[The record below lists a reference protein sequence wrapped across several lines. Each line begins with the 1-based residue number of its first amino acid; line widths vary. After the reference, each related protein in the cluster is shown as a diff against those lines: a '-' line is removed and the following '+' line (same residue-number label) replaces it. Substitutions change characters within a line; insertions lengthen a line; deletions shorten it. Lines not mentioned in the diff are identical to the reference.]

1 MRFILAVLISL
12 FLCGRLANTGVPI
25 PVRLTNAISQMNASN
40 FIAGLLVAVAL
51 APATLAADEP
61 PPKEAFQVL
70 QPAATSGPRITPL
83 LRHQTELAWKQDDER
98 RAAWNAIH
106 SDEELLHLQDQ
117 LRTKLL
123 QMIGGLPEEK
133 TNLHPRITGKIHMD
147 GFSIEKLIF
156 ESLPGVYV
164 TALVYL
170 PEDYSA
176 KHPAVLLPAG
186 HATNGKNNYQELG
199 QRLAMRGYVVLAWD
213 PVGQGERSQFWDAKA
228 GKSRYNLICAEH
240 AVLGNLAYLAGTNLA
255 RWEIWDGIRAV
266 DYLLT
271 RSDVDGERINIVGTS
286 GGGFQAAQIAALDKR
301 IKVVVP
307 SCYITALPM
316 RIFNRIFADPDSD
329 PEQDLF
335 GMISNGVDHPGLL
348 LLMYPRPV
356 LVAAA
361 VLDFFPIE
369 GTHQTFREVRD
380 MYERF
385 HHGDRIALVESYNDH
400 QFSLENQE
408 AAIGFL
414 DHFNHLPVR
423 HGLPTVKKL
432 EDKALQCTRTGR
444 EMLDFDDATSLMDV
458 IGKYYDEHQNT
469 HAGTLT
475 QNYFGDGYNGVK
487 KWQVAEY
494 TGLRTAKDLISWE
507 SLGSTMAGGV
517 SIDRYLLRH
526 SGQLEMPLLHI
537 HTSAKGKGDVLLWF
551 RDDGKATSEN
561 WAEIKKYLDDNYDV
575 ISIDFRG
582 LGETKMPYKAISP
595 DDPAMARL
603 DFDQAYVYPLSSVLA
618 GYVYNSIL
626 TGRPYFLQLIED
638 AEIAARFTDEK
649 LGVRVTAVTAPG
661 NAYTLASAISETLPN
676 IKLLPQTAGVILK
689 WSEIVRQR
697 REIWPI
703 QYLLPSGAYI
713 H

>member
-1 MRFILAVLISL
+1 
-12 FLCGRLANTGVPI
+12 
-25 PVRLTNAISQMNASN
+25 MNAPN
-40 FIAGLLVAVAL
+40 CIVGLLVAFAL
-51 APATLAADEP
+51 APATLVADEP

-70 QPAATSGPRITPL
+70 PQISKTGPRITPY
-83 LRHQTELAWKQDDER
+83 LRYQTDQAWKQDDDR
-98 RAAWNAIH
+98 RAAWNTIH
-106 SDEELLHLQDQ
+106 TEQELLHLQDE
-117 LRTKLL
+117 LRAKLL

-133 TNLHPRITGKIHMD
+133 TDLHPRITGKIAMD

-164 TALVYL
+164 TALVYV
-170 PEDYSA
+170 PGDYST

-186 HATNGKNNYQELG
+186 HAANGKNNYQEVS
-199 QRLAMRGYVVLAWD
+199 QKLAKRGYVVLAWD

-240 AVLGNLAYLAGTNLA
+240 AVMGNLAYLAGTNLA

-271 RSDVDGERINIVGTS
+271 RAEVDGERINIVGTS
-286 GGGFQAAQIAALDKR
+286 GGGFQAAQIAALDGR
-301 IKVVVP
+301 IKVLVP

-335 GMISNGVDHPGLL
+335 GMISNGVDHSGLL

-361 VLDFFPIE
+361 VLDFFQIE
-369 GTHQTFREVRD
+369 GTHKTFREVRK

-385 HHGDRIALVESYNDH
+385 HRGDRIALAESYNGH
-400 QFSLENQE
+400 QFSPENQE
-408 AAIGFL
+408 AAIDFL
-414 DHFNHLPVR
+414 DHFNRMPIR
-423 HGLPTVKKL
+423 HGLPDVKKL
-432 EDKALQCTRTGR
+432 EDKTLQCTRTGQ
-444 EMLDFDDATSLMDV
+444 EMMDFDDAQSLMGV
-458 IGKYYDEHQNT
+458 IGKYYDEHKNERT
-469 HAGTLT
+469 GTIG
-475 QNYFGDGYNGVK
+475 QNYFNGGYSGVQN
-487 KWQVAEY
+487 WQIAEY
-494 TGLRTAKDLISWE
+494 AGVQPAKGLISWE
-507 SLGSTMAGGV
+507 PLGSTAAGHV
-517 SIDRYLLRH
+517 AIDRYLLRH

-537 HTSAKGKGDVLLWF
+537 HKSAQGKRDLLLWF

-561 WAEIKKYLDDNYDV
+561 WAEIKKYLDANYDV

-582 LGETKMPYKAISP
+582 RGETKMPYKAISP
-595 DDPAMARL
+595 DDPEMAQL

-638 AEIAARFTDEK
+638 AEIASRFADAR
-649 LGVRVTAVTAPG
+649 LGARVAAVTAPG
-661 NAYTLASAISETLPN
+661 NAYTLAGAISETLPN
-676 IKLLPQTAGVILK
+676 IKLLPQADGVVLR

-703 QYLLPSGAYI
+703 QYLMPSGAYLK
-713 H
+713 

>member
-1 MRFILAVLISL
+1 M
-12 FLCGRLANTGVPI
+12 NT
-25 PVRLTNAISQMNASN
+25 SN
-40 FIAGLLVAVAL
+40 FIAGLLIAFAL

-61 PPKEAFQVL
+61 PPKEAFHVL
-70 QPAATSGPRITPL
+70 QQASTLGPRITPY
-83 LRHQTELAWKQDDER
+83 LRYQTEQAWKQDDDR
-98 RAAWNAIH
+98 RAAWRAIH
-106 SDEELLHLQDQ
+106 TEQQLLHLQDE
-117 LRTKLL
+117 LRAKLL

-133 TNLHPRITGKIHMD
+133 TDLHPRITGKIEMD
-147 GFSIEKLIF
+147 GFSIEELIF

-164 TALVYL
+164 TALVYV
-170 PEDYSA
+170 PDDHSA

-186 HATNGKNNYQELG
+186 HAANGKNSYQELS
-199 QRLAMRGYVVLAWD
+199 QRLAKRGYVVLAWD

-240 AVLGNLAYLAGTNLA
+240 AVMGNLAYLAGTNLA

-271 RSDVDGERINIVGTS
+271 RAEVDGERINIVGTS
-286 GGGFQAAQIAALDKR
+286 GGGFQAAQIAALDRR

-369 GTHQTFREVRD
+369 GTHKTFRELRD
-380 MYERF
+380 VYERF
-385 HHGDRIALVESYNDH
+385 NHSDRIALVESYNAH

-408 AAIGFL
+408 SAIEFL
-414 DHFNHLPVR
+414 DHFNHMPIR
-423 HGLPTVKKL
+423 HGLPTVEKL
-432 EDKALQCTRTGR
+432 EDKALQCTRTGQ
-444 EMLDFDDATSLMDV
+444 EMLDFDDAKSLMEV
-458 IGKYYDEHQNT
+458 IVKYYDEHKNT
-469 HAGTLT
+469 HVGALA
-475 QNYFGDGYNGVK
+475 QNYFSDRYSGVN

-494 TGLRTAKDLISWE
+494 TGLQPAKDLISWE
-507 SLGSTMAGGV
+507 SLGSTSAGDV

-526 SGQLEMPLLHI
+526 SGYLEMPLLHI
-537 HTSAKGKGDVLLWF
+537 HKSGGGKRDLLLWF
-551 RDDGKATSEN
+551 RDDGKATAEN
-561 WAEIKKYLDDNYDV
+561 WAELKKYLDANYDI

-595 DDPAMARL
+595 DDPAMAQL

-618 GYVYNSIL
+618 DYVYNSIL

-638 AEIAARFTDEK
+638 AEIAARFADEK
-649 LGVRVTAVTAPG
+649 LRVRVTAVTAPG

-676 IKLLPQTAGVILK
+676 IKLLPQADGVALK

-703 QYLLPSGAYI
+703 QYLMPSGAYI

>member
-1 MRFILAVLISL
+1 
-12 FLCGRLANTGVPI
+12 
-25 PVRLTNAISQMNASN
+25 MNGSN
-40 FIAGLLVAVAL
+40 FIVGLVVAFAL
-51 APATLAADEP
+51 APATLAADET

-70 QPAATSGPRITPL
+70 QQASPPGPRITPY
-83 LRHQTELAWKQDDER
+83 LRYQTEQAWKQDDDR
-98 RAAWNAIH
+98 RAVWNAIH
-106 SDEELLHLQDQ
+106 TEQDLLRLQDD
-117 LRTKLL
+117 LRAKLL

-133 TNLHPRITGKIHMD
+133 TDLHSRITGKIAMD

-156 ESLPGVYV
+156 ESLPGVYI
-164 TALVYL
+164 TALVYI
-170 PEDYSA
+170 PDDHSA

-186 HATNGKNNYQELG
+186 HAANGKNNYQELS
-199 QRLAMRGYVVLAWD
+199 QRLAKRGYVVLAWD

-228 GKSRYNLICAEH
+228 GKSRYDLICAEH
-240 AVLGNLAYLAGTNLA
+240 AVMGNLAYLVGTNLA

-271 RSDVDGERINIVGTS
+271 RAEVDGERINIVGTS

-361 VLDFFPIE
+361 TLDFFPIE
-369 GTHQTFREVRD
+369 GTHKTFREVRD
-380 MYERF
+380 IYERF
-385 HHGDRIALVESYNDH
+385 NQGDRIALAESYNPH

-408 AAIGFL
+408 SAIEFL
-414 DHFNHLPVR
+414 DHFNHMPIR
-423 HGLPTVKKL
+423 HGLPAVKKL
-432 EDKALQCTRTGR
+432 EDKALQCTRTGQ
-444 EMLDFDDATSLMDV
+444 EMLDFDDAKSLMEL
-458 IGKYYDEHQNT
+458 IGKYYDQHKNT
-469 HAGTLT
+469 RAGTVA
-475 QNYFGDGYNGVK
+475 QNYFSDGHGGFN
-487 KWQVAEY
+487 KWRVAEY
-494 TGLRTAKDLISWE
+494 TGVQPANGLISWE
-507 SLGSTMAGGV
+507 SLGSTTSGDV

-526 SGQLEMPLLHI
+526 SGRLEMPLLHI
-537 HTSAKGKGDVLLWF
+537 HKSAEAKRDLLLWF

-561 WAEIKKYLDDNYDV
+561 WAEIKKYLDANYDV

-595 DDPAMARL
+595 DDPAMAQL

-638 AEIAARFTDEK
+638 AEIAARFAADR
-649 LGVRVTAVTAPG
+649 LRARVTAVTGPG
-661 NAYTLASAISETLPN
+661 NAYTLAGAISETLPN
-676 IKLLPQTAGVILK
+676 MKLLPRANEVTLK

-703 QYLLPSGAYI
+703 QYLMPSGAYI

>member
-1 MRFILAVLISL
+1 
-12 FLCGRLANTGVPI
+12 
-25 PVRLTNAISQMNASN
+25 MNRSN
-40 FIAGLLVAVAL
+40 FIVGLVVAFAL

-61 PPKEAFQVL
+61 PAKEAFQVL
-70 QPAATSGPRITPL
+70 QQASAPGPRITPY
-83 LRHQTELAWKQDDER
+83 LRYQTEQAWEQDDDR
-98 RAAWNAIH
+98 QAAWNAIH
-106 SDEELLHLQDQ
+106 TEQELLHLQEQ
-117 LRTKLL
+117 LREKLL
-123 QMIGGLPEEK
+123 QMIGGLPQEK
-133 TNLHPRITGKIHMD
+133 TDLHPRIIGKIAMD

-156 ESLPGVYV
+156 ESLPGMYV
-164 TALVYL
+164 TALVYI
-170 PEDYSA
+170 PDDHSA

-186 HATNGKNNYQELG
+186 HAANGKNNYQELS
-199 QRLAMRGYVVLAWD
+199 QRLAKRGYVVLAWD

-240 AVLGNLAYLAGTNLA
+240 AVMGNLAYLAGTNLA

-271 RSDVDGERINIVGTS
+271 RAEVDAERINIVGTS
-286 GGGFQAAQIAALDKR
+286 GGGFQAAQIAALDRR

-335 GMISNGVDHPGLL
+335 GMISNGIDHPGLL

-369 GTHQTFREVRD
+369 GTHKTLREVRD
-380 MYERF
+380 IYERF
-385 HHGDRIALVESYNDH
+385 NHGDRISLAESYNAH

-408 AAIGFL
+408 SAIEFL
-414 DHFNHLPVR
+414 DHFNHMPIR
-423 HGLPTVKKL
+423 HGFPAVKKL
-432 EDKALQCTRTGR
+432 EDKALQCTRTGQ
-444 EMLDFDDATSLMDV
+444 EMLDFDDAQSLMDV
-458 IGKYYDEHQNT
+458 IGKYYDEHKNAY
-469 HAGTLT
+469 AGTLA
-475 QNYFGDGYNGVK
+475 QNYFSDGYSGVN

-494 TGLRTAKDLISWE
+494 TGIQPSKGLISWE
-507 SLGSTMAGGV
+507 SLGSTTSGDV
-517 SIDRYLLRH
+517 SIDRYLVRH
-526 SGQLEMPLLHI
+526 SGQLEMPLLNI
-537 HTSAKGKGDVLLWF
+537 HKSGEGNRDLLLWF
-551 RDDGKATSEN
+551 RVDGKATSEN
-561 WAEIKKYLDDNYDV
+561 WAEIKKYLDANYDV

-582 LGETKMPYKAISP
+582 LGETKMPYQAISP

-638 AEIAARFTDEK
+638 AEIAARFATAK
-649 LGVRVTAVTAPG
+649 LGARVAAVTAPG
-661 NAYTLASAISETLPN
+661 NAYTLAGAISETLPN
-676 IKLLPQTAGVILK
+676 MRLLPRADGVVLK

-703 QYLLPSGAYI
+703 QYLMPSGAYI

>member
-1 MRFILAVLISL
+1 M
-12 FLCGRLANTGVPI
+12 
-25 PVRLTNAISQMNASN
+25 NAIKQMNAPN
-40 FIAGLLVAVAL
+40 FIFVLPLSIAL
-51 APATLAADEP
+51 TSATLAADEA

-70 QPAATSGPRITPL
+70 QQGSTPGPRITPYL
-83 LRHQTELAWKQDDER
+83 QYQTEQAWKQDDER
-98 RAAWNAIH
+98 RAAWQAVH
-106 SDEELLHLQDQ
+106 TEQELLHLQDE
-117 LRTKLL
+117 LRAKLL

-133 TNLHPRITGKIHMD
+133 TDLHPRITGKIQMD

-164 TALVYL
+164 TALVYV
-170 PEDYSA
+170 PDDHST
-176 KHPAVLLPAG
+176 KHPAVLVPAG
-186 HATNGKNNYQELG
+186 HAANGKNNYQELS
-199 QRLAMRGYVVLAWD
+199 QRLVKRGYVVLAWD
-213 PVGQGERSQFWDAKA
+213 PIGQGERSQFWDAKA
-228 GKSRYNLICAEH
+228 VKSRYNLICAEH

-271 RSDVDGERINIVGTS
+271 REEVDVERINIVGTS
-286 GGGFQAAQIAALDKR
+286 GGGFQAAQIAALDRR

-316 RIFNRIFADPDSD
+316 RMFNRIFVDPDSD

-348 LLMYPRPV
+348 LLLYPRPV

-361 VLDFFPIE
+361 ALDFFPIE
-369 GTHQTFREVRD
+369 GTHKTFREARD
-380 MYERF
+380 IYERF
-385 HHGDRIALVESYNDH
+385 NHGDRIALAESYNAH
-400 QFSLENQE
+400 QFSFENQE
-408 AAIGFL
+408 SAIEFL
-414 DHFNHLPVR
+414 DHFNHMPIR

-432 EDKALQCTRTGR
+432 EDQALQCTRTGQ
-444 EMLDFDDATSLMDV
+444 EMLDFDDAKSLMQV
-458 IGKYYDEHQNT
+458 IEKYYAEHKNA
-469 HAGTLT
+469 HAGTLA
-475 QNYFGDGYNGVK
+475 QNYFSDAYSGIN
-487 KWQVAEY
+487 KWHVAEY
-494 TGLRTAKDLISWE
+494 TGLQPVKDLISWE
-507 SLGSTMAGGV
+507 SLGGTTSGDV

-537 HTSAKGKGDVLLWF
+537 HKSAEGKRDLLLWF

-561 WAEIKKYLDDNYDV
+561 WAELKKYLDANYDV

-595 DDPAMARL
+595 DDPAMTRL
-603 DFDQAYVYPLSSVLA
+603 DFDQAYIYPLSSVLA

-626 TGRPYFLQLIED
+626 TGRPYFLQLMED
-638 AEIAARFTDEK
+638 AEIAARFADEK
-649 LGVRVTAVTAPG
+649 LRVPITSVTSPG

-676 IKLLPQTAGVILK
+676 IKLLPQANGAVLK

-697 REIWPI
+697 LEIWPI
-703 QYLLPSGAYI
+703 QYLVPSGAYI

>member
-1 MRFILAVLISL
+1 
-12 FLCGRLANTGVPI
+12 
-25 PVRLTNAISQMNASN
+25 MNAPN
-40 FIAGLLVAVAL
+40 CIVGLLVAFAL
-51 APATLAADEP
+51 APAILVADEP

-70 QPAATSGPRITPL
+70 PQISKTGPRITPY
-83 LRHQTELAWKQDDER
+83 LRYQTDQAWKQDDDR

-106 SDEELLHLQDQ
+106 TEQELLHLQDE
-117 LRTKLL
+117 LRAKLL

-133 TNLHPRITGKIHMD
+133 TDLHPRITGKIAMD

-164 TALVYL
+164 TALVYV
-170 PEDYSA
+170 PGDYST

-186 HATNGKNNYQELG
+186 HAANGKNNYQELS
-199 QRLAMRGYVVLAWD
+199 QKLAKRGYVVLAWD

-240 AVLGNLAYLAGTNLA
+240 AVMGNLAYLAGTNLA

-271 RSDVDGERINIVGTS
+271 RAEVDGERINIVGTS
-286 GGGFQAAQIAALDKR
+286 GGGFQAAQIAALDRR
-301 IKVVVP
+301 IKVLVP

-335 GMISNGVDHPGLL
+335 GMISNGVDHSGLL

-369 GTHQTFREVRD
+369 GTHKTFREVRE

-385 HHGDRIALVESYNDH
+385 HRGDRIALAESYNGH
-400 QFSLENQE
+400 QFSPENQE

-414 DHFNHLPVR
+414 DHFNRMPTR
-423 HGLPTVKKL
+423 HGVPDVKKL
-432 EDKALQCTRTGR
+432 EDKTLQCTRTGQ
-444 EMLDFDDATSLMDV
+444 EMMDFDDAQSLMGL
-458 IGKYYDEHQNT
+458 IGKYYDEHKNEHT
-469 HAGTLT
+469 GTIG
-475 QNYFGDGYNGVK
+475 QNYFNGGYSGVH
-487 KWQVAEY
+487 KWQVVEY
-494 TGLRTAKDLISWE
+494 AGVQPAKGLISWE
-507 SLGSTMAGGV
+507 PLGSTAAGHV
-517 SIDRYLLRH
+517 AIDRYLLRH

-537 HTSAKGKGDVLLWF
+537 HKSAQGKRDLLLWF

-561 WAEIKKYLDDNYDV
+561 WAEIKKYLDANYDV

-582 LGETKMPYKAISP
+582 RGETKMPYKAISP
-595 DDPAMARL
+595 DDPAMAQL

-638 AEIAARFTDEK
+638 AEIASRFADAR
-649 LGVRVTAVTAPG
+649 LGARVAAVTAPG
-661 NAYTLASAISETLPN
+661 NAYTVADAISETLPN
-676 IKLLPQTAGVILK
+676 IKLLPQADGVVLK
-689 WSEIVRQR
+689 WSEIVGQR

-703 QYLLPSGAYI
+703 QYLLPSGAYLK
-713 H
+713 

>member
-1 MRFILAVLISL
+1 
-12 FLCGRLANTGVPI
+12 
-25 PVRLTNAISQMNASN
+25 VRMNAPN
-40 FIAGLLVAVAL
+40 FIASLIVVFTL
-51 APATLAADEP
+51 APATLIADEP

-70 QPAATSGPRITPL
+70 QPAATPGPRITPL
-83 LRHQTELAWKQDDER
+83 LRYQTEQAWKQDDVR
-98 RAAWNAIH
+98 RAAWNAIRT
-106 SDEELLHLQDQ
+106 ERELLKLQDE
-117 LRTKLL
+117 LRAKLL

-133 TNLHPRITGKIHMD
+133 TDLHPHITGKLVRD

-170 PEDYSA
+170 PDDRSA
-176 KHPAVLLPAG
+176 RHPAVLLPAG
-186 HATNGKNNYQELG
+186 HAANGKNNYQELS
-199 QRLAMRGYVVLAWD
+199 QRLVKRGYVVLAWD

-240 AVLGNLAYLAGTNLA
+240 AVMGNLAYLAGTNLA

-271 RSDVDGERINIVGTS
+271 RAEVDGERINIVGTS
-286 GGGFQAAQIAALDKR
+286 GGGFQAAQIAALDRR
-301 IKVVVP
+301 IKVVLP

-316 RIFNRIFADPDSD
+316 RIFNRIFVDPDSD

-361 VLDFFPIE
+361 ALDFFPIE
-369 GTHQTFREVRD
+369 GTHKTFREARD

-385 HHGDRIALVESYNDH
+385 HHGDRIALAESYNGH
-400 QFSLENQE
+400 QFSPENQE
-408 AAIGFL
+408 SAIEFL
-414 DHFNHLPVR
+414 DHFNRVPIR
-423 HGLPTVKKL
+423 HGLPAVQKL
-432 EDKALQCTRTGR
+432 EDKVLRCTRTGQ
-444 EMLDFDDATSLMDV
+444 EMLDFDDAQSLMDV
-458 IGKYYDEHQNT
+458 IGKYYDQHKNEHART
-469 HAGTLT
+469 IG
-475 QNYFGDGYNGVK
+475 QNYFNDGYSGVRR
-487 KWQVAEY
+487 WQVAEY
-494 TGLRTAKDLISWE
+494 AGVQPAKGVISWE
-507 SLGSTMAGGV
+507 ALGSTAAGDI

-526 SGQLEMPLLHI
+526 SGQLEMPLLYI
-537 HTSAKGKGDVLLWF
+537 HKSAEGKRDLLLWF

-561 WAEIKKYLDDNYDV
+561 WAEIKKYLDANYDV

-582 LGETKMPYKAISP
+582 RGETKMPYKAMSP
-595 DDPAMARL
+595 DDPAMPKL

-638 AEIAARFTDEK
+638 AEIASRFADAR
-649 LGVRVTAVTAPG
+649 LGAHVVAVTAPG
-661 NAYTLASAISETLPN
+661 NASALAGAISETLPN
-676 IKLLPQTAGVILK
+676 IKLLPQADAVDLK

-703 QYLLPSGAYI
+703 EYLMPSGAYLK
-713 H
+713 

>member
-1 MRFILAVLISL
+1 
-12 FLCGRLANTGVPI
+12 
-25 PVRLTNAISQMNASN
+25 MNAPN
-40 FIAGLLVAVAL
+40 FIAGLIVVFTL
-51 APATLAADEP
+51 APATLIADQL
-61 PPKEAFQVL
+61 PPKEAFQIL

-83 LRHQTELAWKQDDER
+83 LRYQTEQAWKQDDVR

-106 SDEELLHLQDQ
+106 TERELLQLQDE
-117 LRTKLL
+117 LRAKLL

-133 TNLHPRITGKIHMD
+133 TDLHPHITGKLAMD

-170 PEDYSA
+170 PDDHSA

-186 HATNGKNNYQELG
+186 HAANGKNNYQELS
-199 QRLAMRGYVVLAWD
+199 QRLVKRGYVVLAWD
-213 PVGQGERSQFWDAKA
+213 PIGQGERSQFWDAKA

-240 AVLGNLAYLAGTNLA
+240 AVIGNLAYLVGTNLA

-271 RSDVDGERINIVGTS
+271 RAEVDGERINIVGTS
-286 GGGFQAAQIAALDKR
+286 GGGFQAAQIAALDRR

-307 SCYITALPM
+307 SCYITAMPM

-361 VLDFFPIE
+361 TLDFFPIE
-369 GTHQTFREVRD
+369 GTHKTFREVRD

-385 HHGDRIALVESYNDH
+385 HHGDRIALAESYNAH
-400 QFSLENQE
+400 QFSPENQE
-408 AAIGFL
+408 SAIGFL
-414 DHFNHLPVR
+414 DHFNRVPIR
-423 HGLPTVKKL
+423 HGLPAVQKL
-432 EDKALQCTRTGR
+432 EDKALQCTRTSQ
-444 EMLDFDDATSLMDV
+444 EMLDFDDAQSLMAV
-458 IGKYYDEHQNT
+458 IERYYDQHKNEHT
-469 HAGTLT
+469 GTIG
-475 QNYFGDGYNGVK
+475 QNYFNHGYSGVRD
-487 KWQVAEY
+487 WEVAEY
-494 TGLRTAKDLISWE
+494 AGAQPAEGVISWE
-507 SLGSTMAGGV
+507 ALGSTAAGDI

-526 SGQLEMPLLHI
+526 SGQLEMPLLYI
-537 HTSAKGKGDVLLWF
+537 HKSAEGKGDLLLWF
-551 RDDGKATSEN
+551 REEGKATSEN
-561 WAEIKKYLDDNYDV
+561 WAEIKKYLDANYDV

-582 LGETKMPYKAISP
+582 RGETRMPYKAISP
-595 DDPAMARL
+595 DDPAMPKL
-603 DFDQAYVYPLSSVLA
+603 NFDQAYVDPLSSVLA

-638 AEIAARFTDEK
+638 AEIASRFADAR
-649 LGVRVTAVTAPG
+649 LGARVAAVTAPE
-661 NAYTLASAISETLPN
+661 NAYALAGAISETLPN
-676 IKLLPQTAGVILK
+676 IKLLPQADAVDLK

-703 QYLLPSGAYI
+703 EYLMPSGAYLK
-713 H
+713 

>member
-1 MRFILAVLISL
+1 
-12 FLCGRLANTGVPI
+12 
-25 PVRLTNAISQMNASN
+25 MNGPN
-40 FIAGLLVAVAL
+40 FIVSLVVAFAL
-51 APATLAADEP
+51 ATANLAADEP

-70 QPAATSGPRITPL
+70 QPPATPGPRMTSY
-83 LRHQTELAWKQDDER
+83 LRYQTEQAWRQDDER
-98 RAAWNAIH
+98 RATWNAIH
-106 SDEELLHLQDQ
+106 TEQELLHLQDE
-117 LRTKLL
+117 LRAKLL
-123 QMIGGLPEEK
+123 KMIGGLPEKK
-133 TNLHPRITGKIHMD
+133 TDLHPRINGKIEMD

-156 ESLPGVYV
+156 ESLPGVYA

-170 PEDYSA
+170 PDEHSA

-186 HATNGKNNYQELG
+186 HAANGKNNYQELS
-199 QRLAMRGYVVLAWD
+199 QRLVKRGYVVLAWD
-213 PVGQGERSQFWDAKA
+213 PVGQAERSQFWDAKA

-271 RSDVDGERINIVGTS
+271 RAEVDGERINIVGTS
-286 GGGFQAAQIAALDKR
+286 GGGFQAAQIAALDRR

-369 GTHQTFREVRD
+369 GTHKTFREVRD

-385 HHGDRIALVESYNDH
+385 HHDDRIALAESYNAH
-400 QFSLENQE
+400 QFSPENQE
-408 AAIGFL
+408 SAIEFL
-414 DHFNHLPVR
+414 DHFNHMPVR
-423 HGLPTVKKL
+423 HGLPAVKKL
-432 EDKALQCTRTGR
+432 EDKALQCTRTGQ
-444 EMLDFDDATSLMDV
+444 EMLDFDDAKSLMEV
-458 IGKYYDEHQNT
+458 IGKYYDDHKNA
-469 HAGTLT
+469 HVGTLV
-475 QNYFGDGYNGVK
+475 QNYFSDGYGGIN
-487 KWQVAEY
+487 KWRVAEY
-494 TGLRTAKDLISWE
+494 TGLQPARGLISWE
-507 SLGSTMAGGV
+507 SLGSTTAGDV

-537 HTSAKGKGDVLLWF
+537 HKSAKGKRDLLLWF
-551 RDDGKATSEN
+551 RDNGKATSEN
-561 WAEIKKYLDDNYDV
+561 WAEIKKYLDENYDV

-582 LGETKMPYKAISP
+582 VGETKMPYKAISP
-595 DDPAMARL
+595 DDPAMAQL
-603 DFDQAYVYPLSSVLA
+603 DFDQAYVFPLSSVLG

-638 AEIAARFTDEK
+638 AEIAAHFADEK
-649 LGVRVTAVTAPG
+649 LRVRITAVTASG

-676 IKLLPQTAGVILK
+676 IKLLPRTDGLVLN

-703 QYLLPSGAYI
+703 QYLIPSGAYI